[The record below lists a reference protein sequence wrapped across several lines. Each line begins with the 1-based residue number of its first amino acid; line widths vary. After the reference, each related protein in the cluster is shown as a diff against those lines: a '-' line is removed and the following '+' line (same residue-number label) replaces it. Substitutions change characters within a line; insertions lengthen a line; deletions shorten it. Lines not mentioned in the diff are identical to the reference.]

1 MGFSNQITIWT
12 LAIASTLSVAQTDSA
27 AVDSAAFAVVVPPS
41 DSTKTW
47 NVMGNVTYRGAYHY
61 VRTRT
66 NHGDTFVSG
75 QDTIKHGKRYRNYFQ
90 VPGFM
95 TEGSAYVRAESPDG
109 RVFEFDA
116 DVTSDNWNKFYPNPV
131 SLSYTDNYSHLTLG
145 DFHKS
150 EGDIYM
156 GDLPL
161 FGVDYTLSILRDES
175 GTATWQVNGFFG
187 EAQRPLLPGDRHPYL
202 YHVWIDDGEAAAQRL
217 AYGGSIKLT
226 PNKISSIAVGGIYS
240 NDEIEDPLFRD
251 GTKASTIT
259 SDPMQETFTLFTDM
273 GIASTSKDASLN
285 FQAAVGRADTADVL
299 RERAINN
306 IFSRAALN
314 TSSYTTLRKLMRNE
328 SVVRTLSKGE
338 LESIFG
344 DNTTLTKQQMQDS
357 LLTLVKKAKEIQKG
371 YERTRDDDRALGM
384 SWRNQNFAFC
394 LFGNWS
400 YKATTIRGH
409 AKYIGEDFYSVGSSD
424 QLSDTREFGIDIDQ
438 GLFDVWDVNLSYNVL
453 VENAAKGSKMN
464 LLGFGEGTV
473 HGLAPDMDSQ
483 WFKEHELDI
492 DRTRYTH
499 NAGIENAFR
508 ITDAFSLR
516 AGYGFEYKT
525 QYRPFQLHAVY
536 TEESKVY
543 ADDWFAPRK
552 GKATT
557 KYDTGDSTIEIDK
570 ERWSAY
576 RALDGEDNIASKFE
590 ERLIKHT
597 WSAGMTL
604 RKGPTTV
611 NVDAKFALRIDNS
624 EFHDDELVKDFDF
637 SDETWGKLGYY
648 YGGTDY
654 FEHKYPIVATTA
666 FEPFQNHFTLTPR
679 FKKYNRDDMDEAEL
693 TVSDELEI
701 PFLQEFLV
709 LGLNGEFRYMA
720 TTWEE
725 ENMDASEKESD
736 FIGSASLRI
745 NHSKHFYSEWVVGA
759 GIFYRPDN
767 LSNEYKDV
775 YDGLNLNYTF

>member
-131 SLSYTDNYSHLTLG
+131 SLSYTDNYNHLTLG

-226 PNKISSIAVGGIYS
+226 PNKISSIAVGGIYA

-251 GTKASTIT
+251 GTKASAIT
-259 SDPMQETFTLFTDM
+259 SDPMQESFTLFTDM
-273 GIASTSKDASLN
+273 SLASVSKDASIN

-299 RERAINN
+299 RERAVNAV
-306 IFSRAALN
+306 FSRAGLN
-314 TSSYTTLRKLMRNE
+314 TSSYATLRKLMRNE
-328 SVVRTLSKGE
+328 SIVRTLSKNE

-357 LLTLVKKAKEIQKG
+357 LLTLVKKAKEIQTS

-384 SWRNQNFAFC
+384 SWRNQNFAFG

-409 AKYIGEDFYSVGSSD
+409 AKYVGENFYSAGSPD
-424 QLSDTREFGIDIDQ
+424 QFADTREYGIDIDQ
-438 GLFDVWDVNLSYNVL
+438 GFFDVWDLNLSYNVL

-464 LLGFGEGTV
+464 LFGFGEGTM
-473 HGLAPDMDSQ
+473 HGIAPDMDSQ
-483 WFKEHELDI
+483 WFKEHELDV

-499 NAGIENAFR
+499 NAGIGNAFH

-525 QYRPFQLHAVY
+525 QYRPLQLHATY
-536 TEESKVY
+536 TEDSKVY
-543 ADDWFAPRK
+543 TDEWFAPRK

-576 RALDGEDNIASKFE
+576 SALDGEDNIASKFE
-590 ERLIKHT
+590 ERLFKHT
-597 WSAGMTL
+597 WNAGVTL

-611 NVDAKFALRIDNS
+611 NMDAKFALRIDDS
-624 EFHDDELVKDFDF
+624 KFHNDELVKDFDF

-666 FEPFQNHFTLTPR
+666 FEPFQNRFSLTPR
-679 FKKYNRDDMDEAEL
+679 FKTYNRDDMEEAEL

-701 PFLQEFLV
+701 PFLREFLV
-709 LGLNGEFRYMA
+709 LGFNGEFRYMA

-725 ENMDASEKESD
+725 GNKDANEKETD
-736 FIGSASLRI
+736 FIGNTSLRI
-745 NHSKHFYSEWVVGA
+745 NHSKHFYSEWVFGA
-759 GIFYRPDN
+759 GIFYRPDY
-767 LSNEYKDV
+767 LSNEYKDI
-775 YDGLNLNYTF
+775 YGGLNLSYTF

>member
-150 EGDIYM
+150 EGELYM
-156 GDLPL
+156 GGLPV
-161 FGVDYTLSILRDES
+161 FGVDYTLSAMRDEN
-175 GTATWQVNGFFG
+175 GNPTWQVNGFFG
-187 EAQRPLLPGDRHPYL
+187 EAQRPLLPGNRHPYF
-202 YHVWIDDGEAAAQRL
+202 YHEWIDDGEAAAQRI
-217 AYGGSIKLT
+217 AYGGSIKLS
-226 PNKISSIAVGGIYS
+226 PNKISSIAVGGIYA
-240 NDEIEDPLFRD
+240 NDEIEDPLLRD
-251 GTKASTIT
+251 GASAGTIT
-259 SDPMQETFTLFTDM
+259 AEPMQESFTLFTDM
-273 GIASTSKDASLN
+273 GLASESKDAMLN
-285 FQAAVGRADTADVL
+285 FQAAVGRADTADVI
-299 RERAINN
+299 RERAVNAV
-306 IFSRAALN
+306 FSKAGLN
-314 TSSYTTLRKLMRNE
+314 SSSYATLHKLMHNE
-328 SVVRTLSKGE
+328 NAVRTLSKSE

-344 DNTTLTKQQMQDS
+344 DNNTLTTKQMQDS
-357 LLTLVKKAKEIQKG
+357 LLTLVKKAKEIQTS

-384 SWRNQNFAFC
+384 SWRNQNFAFG

-409 AKYIGEDFYSVGSSD
+409 AKYVGENFYSAGSPD
-424 QLSDTREFGIDIDQ
+424 QFADTREYGIDIDQ
-438 GLFDVWDVNLSYNVL
+438 GFFDVWDLNLSYNVL

-464 LLGFGEGTV
+464 LLGFGEGTM
-473 HGLAPDMDSQ
+473 HGIAPDMDSQ
-483 WFKEHELDI
+483 WFKEHELDV

-499 NAGIENAFR
+499 NAGIGNAFH

-525 QYRPFQLHAVY
+525 QYRPLQLHATY
-536 TEESKVY
+536 TEDSKVY
-543 ADDWFAPRK
+543 TDEWFAPRK

-576 RALDGEDNIASKFE
+576 KALEGEDNIASNFE
-590 ERLIKHT
+590 ERLFKHT
-597 WSAGMTL
+597 WNAGVTF

-611 NVDAKFALRIDNS
+611 NMDAKFALRIDDS
-624 EFHDDELVKDFDF
+624 KFHNDELVKDFDF

-666 FEPFQNHFTLTPR
+666 FEPFQNRFSLTPR
-679 FKKYNRDDMDEAEL
+679 FKTYNRDDMEEAEL

-701 PFLQEFLV
+701 PFLREFLV
-709 LGLNGEFRYMA
+709 LGFNGEFRYMA

-725 ENMDASEKESD
+725 GNKDASEKETD
-736 FIGSASLRI
+736 FIGNTSLRI
-745 NHSKHFYSEWVVGA
+745 NHSKHFYSEWVFGA
-759 GIFYRPDN
+759 GIFYRPDY
-767 LSNEYKDV
+767 LSNEYKDI
-775 YDGLNLNYTF
+775 YGGLNLSYTF